1 MTAKLTRQDQRLL
14 LSGAVTFGNAQAL
27 YQQGLP
33 LLNSTQPPTAL
44 DLSQLSQSNTITVTV
59 FVQWLRQRLLLSGA
73 VTFGNAKALY
83 QQGLPPLDSA
93 QPPTLLDLSQLSQSN
108 TIAVAVIVQW
118 LRQLKPTQSLQLVNV
133 PEKLQ
138 AIMRASNLERLLP
151 S

>member
-1 MTAKLTRQDQRLL
+1 MTVTLTRQDQRLL
-14 LSGAVTFGNAQAL
+14 LSGAVTFGNAKVL
-27 YQQGLP
+27 YQQGIP
-33 LLNSTQPPTAL
+33 L
-44 DLSQLSQSNTITVTV
+44 
-59 FVQWLRQRLLLSGA
+59 
-73 VTFGNAKALY
+73 
-83 QQGLPPLDSA
+83 LDSA

-138 AIMRASNLERLLP
+138 AIMRASNLGQLLP